1 MQSATDLQH
10 WCTRLAQPIHVTS
23 HPFGESRR
31 SYSHAQHVHPHAR
44 CGRLTGLLNALQGC
58 CSPQC
63 PLLTV
68 CSAANGAHAHAC
80 SSCSQYCSLL
90 PAMQH
95 TSGLWRR
102 THRRLVQGRGTHLA
116 ACRLPLAAR
125 SLRLPCLDNSAW
137 WYCGDCKHVHGDCEH
152 GRGGRVFGREI
163 YKINTKCCSVSEDYA
178 AVCKAVRPLRPKLSR
193 HHSQS
198 GHD

>member
-44 CGRLTGLLNALQGC
+44 CGRLTGLLNALQGR

-68 CSAANGAHAHAC
+68 CSAANGA
-80 SSCSQYCSLL
+80 
-90 PAMQH
+90 
-95 TSGLWRR
+95 
-102 THRRLVQGRGTHLA
+102 
-116 ACRLPLAAR
+116 AR
-125 SLRLPCLDNSAW
+125 NLRLPCLDNSAW
-137 WYCGDCKHVHGDCEH
+137 WGCGDCKHVHGDCEH

-163 YKINTKCCSVSEDYA
+163 YKINTKCCSFSEDYA
-178 AVCKAVRPLRPKLSR
+178 AVCKAVRPPGPKLSR
-193 HHSQS
+193 HHCQS
-198 GHD
+198 EHE